1 VIGWRFLQRLVAIA
15 GLVILSPVLLVVAVA
30 IRLGSR
36 GPVIHRAR
44 RMGRGGSP
52 IVVHKFRTMT
62 DDAEL
67 VGPAVTGA
75 DDPRITRIGGWL
87 RRRRVDELPQLWD
100 VARGAMALVGPRP
113 EAIEFVDLASS
124 DWQTV
129 LSVAPGITGSSQ
141 LRFHDEAAI
150 LRGADATATYRE
162 RILPEKLAADVAYV
176 QGRSVRG
183 DLAILGDTMRL
194 LLGRR

>member
-1 VIGWRFLQRLVAIA
+1 MIGWRLLQRLLAIA
-15 GLVILSPVLLVVAVA
+15 GLVILSPILLMVAVA

-44 RMGRGGSP
+44 RMGRGGTP
-52 IVVHKFRTMT
+52 IVVHKFRTMS
-62 DDAEL
+62 DDAERI
-67 VGPAVTGA
+67 GPAVTGA

-113 EAIEFVDLASS
+113 EAFEFVDLASA
-124 DWQTV
+124 DWQIV

-141 LRFHDEAAI
+141 LRFHDEVAL
-150 LRGADATATYRE
+150 LRGSDATATYRDLV
-162 RILPEKLAADVAYV
+162 LPEKLAADVAYV
-176 QGRSVRG
+176 EGRSVRG
-183 DLAILGDTMRL
+183 DLAILGDTMRF